1 MKTIL
6 IRFMF
11 IAVIL
16 IGLLV
21 ACAEPSDG
29 GSMFVS
35 MFIGGCCLLFAWGMW
50 ENNECLRNWK

>member
-16 IGLLV
+16 IGLMFMG
-21 ACAEPSDG
+21 AEPVDG
-29 GSMFVS
+29 GSMFPS

-50 ENNECLRNWK
+50 ENNSELRNWE